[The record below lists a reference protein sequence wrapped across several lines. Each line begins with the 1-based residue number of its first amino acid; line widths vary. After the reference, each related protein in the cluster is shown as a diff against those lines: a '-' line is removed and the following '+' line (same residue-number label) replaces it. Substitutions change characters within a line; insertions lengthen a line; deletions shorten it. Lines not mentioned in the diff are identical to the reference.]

1 MARSKELDIE
11 VFVNTEW
18 ESSTALSRES
28 LDIVYRFMDLLQLKE
43 VEGLDISPIIES
55 INDEH
60 ERSGM

>member
-1 MARSKELDIE
+1 MAKSKELDIE

-28 LDIVYRFMDLLQLKE
+28 LDVVYRLMDLLQLNE
-43 VEGLDISPIIES
+43 VEGLDISDIVDR

-60 ERSGM
+60 EKSGM

>member
-28 LDIVYRFMDLLQLKE
+28 LDVVYRFMDLLQLKE
-43 VEGLDISPIIES
+43 IEGLDISPIIES